1 MHKADNEQCNCNLN
15 KLKIVVH
22 MSFEFSI
29 DCLRFIKDELRRQFE
44 WSWGNFRKSQNDKE
58 AERWQDQLAFNFG
71 EYCEISRQI
80 RDREQ
85 EAFEDVA

>member
-1 MHKADNEQCNCNLN
+1 MEIEIQDFYPSKP
-15 KLKIVVH
+15 K
-22 MSFEFSI
+22 
-29 DCLRFIKDELRRQFE
+29 
-44 WSWGNFRKSQNDKE
+44 NDKE